1 MLLIRATDD
10 DGERMLACE
19 VCGTWMHSRCIGLND
34 DEDVAEKFS
43 DGFCCSVC
51 FMKKDEGESTG
62 KEHLSSLLQPTMKT
76 EESSSS
82 SVPVSSGCPDSP
94 AGSSFGSGSSL
105 GDLDMNA
112 TVSFGEGELWS

>member
-1 MLLIRATDD
+1 LIRATDD

-19 VCGTWMHSRCIGLND
+19 ICGTWMHSRCIGLND

-51 FMKKDEGESTG
+51 FMKKDERESTG
-62 KEHLSSLLQPTMKT
+62 TEYLPSLPQPTTKT

-82 SVPVSSGCPDSP
+82 GVPAASGRPDSP
-94 AGSSFGSGSSL
+94 GGSSLGSGSSL
-105 GDLDMNA
+105 GDLEMNA
-112 TVSFGEGELWS
+112 TRSFGDGELWS

>member
-1 MLLIRATDD
+1 MDD

-51 FMKKDEGESTG
+51 FMDDRTGPGSIVSASTLG
-62 KEHLSSLLQPTMKT
+62 PAHSGSKT
-76 EESSSS
+76 EVSSVSDVPSSSAR
-82 SVPVSSGCPDSP
+82 PDSP
-94 AGSSFGSGSSL
+94 GDSSSAGSL
-105 GDLDMNA
+105 GGLEMDA
-112 TVSFGEGELWS
+112 TGGFADGELWG